1 MLRKISHSQKNKYCI
16 ILFTRKFLGVVKF
29 IGKVEW
35 WLPRACLEEGEIGSV
50 EWEQRHLGKRKVLQV
65 KGGGWLHS
73 DVNVRNT
80 ELYTLKRLQQWIV
93 CILPVEKSRQDGR
106 KSVSLSGYF
115 TGLSTKKEMVF
126 MLVCLQTILS
136 SKLPTCSEAS
146 GYTGSLESIATSASH
161 FPWALSISVS
171 PCSPKPPED

>member
-1 MLRKISHSQKNKYCI
+1 MLLTWMNLEDMLRKISHSQKNKYCI

-80 ELYTLKRLQQWIV
+80 ELYTLKRLQQ
-93 CILPVEKSRQDGR
+93 
-106 KSVSLSGYF
+106 
-115 TGLSTKKEMVF
+115 
-126 MLVCLQTILS
+126 
-136 SKLPTCSEAS
+136 
-146 GYTGSLESIATSASH
+146 
-161 FPWALSISVS
+161 
-171 PCSPKPPED
+171 